1 MDNPQSDSGETK
13 PGEARPS
20 DPDLKWAGWALNM
33 LRETVEIDMRAKRL
47 AVQQQATPA
56 ESDKLDFPLMQS
68 RLSRS
73 IRLSIAMTE
82 RIRTDYLMRRDGR
95 QASGVQER
103 RRQRREQA
111 TETVVR
117 AVALPEV
124 AEDAEQVRSI
134 VRETLTEDEILDAQI
149 DALSPDEFVQAVCRK
164 IGYPPNLDW
173 MPRGGGW
180 GGGDADDAVG
190 GSAELVGADP
200 GGGEG
205 GPMSCPPLEA
215 EDAAPQPVLRPPSI
229 AIPDTG

>member
-1 MDNPQSDSGETK
+1 MDSPQSDSGETK

-20 DPDLKWAGWALNM
+20 DPDLKWTGWALNM

-95 QASGVQER
+95 QASGEQQRRGR
-103 RRQRREQA
+103 RRDQA
-111 TETVVR
+111 AD
-117 AVALPEV
+117 AVARTVIEPQEGW
-124 AEDAEQVRSI
+124 DAEQVRSV
-134 VRETLTEDEILDAQI
+134 VREQLTEDEILDAQI

-164 IGYPPNLDW
+164 IGFP
-173 MPRGGGW
+173 
-180 GGGDADDAVG
+180 
-190 GSAELVGADP
+190 
-200 GGGEG
+200 
-205 GPMSCPPLEA
+205 
-215 EDAAPQPVLRPPSI
+215 PPSI
-229 AIPDTG
+229 PLPQARDDGSPDVADTPPAKSGDAAGREPAQAWPRPANEAAPCRSMPAPPESDSS